1 MRGQGVQ
8 QTPVQRLED
17 RSLQLLAGLRQCA
30 FSDGAA
36 KLAGEGFEEL
46 VEQGLQPA
54 LPGGQQEGDEDGE
67 GQDAVASEIFGA
79 DAMLG
84 DEGRVVKRLREVG
97 EDGGMEVAKSVSLSS
112 LCISKRYEDI
122 ISQFIP

>member
-1 MRGQGVQ
+1 
-8 QTPVQRLED
+8 
-17 RSLQLLAGLRQCA
+17 
-30 FSDGAA
+30 
-36 KLAGEGFEEL
+36 
-46 VEQGLQPA
+46 LQPA
-54 LPGGQQEGDEDGE
+54 LPSDQQEGDEDGE